1 MGNYTYIP
9 PFYNMELG
17 GNYEATHGFD
27 GNGGHGLEGVAWWR
41 LKQWMWQLQGGA
53 LVASRAELRTSRNMI
68 DDLDH
73 TFLR

>member
-41 LKQWMWQLQGGA
+41 LKQWMWQLQGRSSSGFKGR
-53 LVASRAELRTSRNMI
+53 VEDFTKH
-68 DDLDH
+68 D
-73 TFLR
+73 